1 METIIKSG
9 VWKIMHLFYGTK
21 GTRLHLR
28 DIQEKQGLMR
38 TALQGFLGQMEK
50 SGILAS
56 EKDGNLKNIP

>member
-28 DIQEKQGLMR
+28 DIARKAGLNENSASR
-38 TALQGFLGQMEK
+38 FLGQMEK
-50 SGILAS
+50 AAFLLRRKTAT
-56 EKDGNLKNIP
+56 